1 MRRYGK
7 RALPDADRGRS
18 PPLAVDG
25 RRQNEGSS
33 SVRLKCPPASGGEED
48 HVAVQMR
55 ALQKKSLDSPDE
67 TRDLSGMGRV
77 EVVKIGDLTASRST
91 FKPGWRWSEHV
102 KPIVGGDSCQ
112 VLHHSFVLSGRLRVK
127 SNDGSEEE
135 YGAGD
140 VWVIQPGHD
149 AWVVGNEAVVAL
161 DFSPGAE
168 TYGKPR

>member
-1 MRRYGK
+1 
-7 RALPDADRGRS
+7 
-18 PPLAVDG
+18 
-25 RRQNEGSS
+25 
-33 SVRLKCPPASGGEED
+33 
-48 HVAVQMR
+48 MR

-67 TRDLSGMGRV
+67 TRDLSGMGKV
-77 EVVKIGDLTASRST
+77 EVVKIGNLTASRST

-149 AWVVGNEAVVAL
+149 AWVVGKEDVVAL